1 MTLLIGAG
9 RNNRGRYS
17 ERTVQEAQRF
27 KDTYYLYAVMNAAT
41 LLQLYMVR
49 DPAETLAP
57 EERVEMVRYVV
68 GAEEIKDK
76 GDRAL

>member
-1 MTLLIGAG
+1 
-9 RNNRGRYS
+9 
-17 ERTVQEAQRF
+17 
-27 KDTYYLYAVMNAAT
+27 MNAAT
-41 LLQLYMVR
+41 FPQLYMVR
-49 DPAETLAP
+49 EPAETLAP